1 MNIFTVKNK
10 KIYSGILFL
19 LVLGFVFYYI
29 FESFHDLSGY
39 LNQINYISLILSFF
53 FTLIA
58 YLLSLLVWID
68 LARSFGLKASFIS
81 AARAW
86 SFSQLGKYIPG
97 RAGLILVR
105 LDAYGGYPQRTVAVA
120 TFVEFIT
127 AFIASCL
134 LVLFS
139 VLFLEDI
146 IAPYF
151 KIMALTLS
159 LLLLILLHPRLLKPV
174 TNSLLKIIKR
184 EPITAFPS
192 FGLILKFVL
201 INFLIG
207 IPYGLGLFY
216 AMNCF
221 ADIELNLAIPITGIY
236 YAASLVGLAAL
247 FAPAGLGV
255 REGIIFL
262 LLPAMLAKGIVIA
275 GTIMIRIISIAVEIS
290 LALFFYF
297 LSVTL
302 HRPTNH

>member
-1 MNIFTVKNK
+1 MNIFSVNNK
-10 KIYSGILFL
+10 KIYSSILFVI
-19 LVLGFVFYYI
+19 VLAFVFYYI
-29 FESFHDLSGY
+29 FGSFQDLSAHLHKIDY
-39 LNQINYISLILSFF
+39 KSLALSFF
-53 FTLIA
+53 FTMLA

-68 LARSFGLKASFIS
+68 LAKAFGLKAPFIS

-105 LDAYGGYPQRTVAVA
+105 LDAYKNHPKRTVAVA
-120 TFVEFIT
+120 TFVEFIA

-139 VLFLEDI
+139 ILFLENLI
-146 IAPYF
+146 PNYL
-151 KIMALTLS
+151 KIMALILS
-159 LLLLILLHPRLLKPV
+159 LFLLILLHPKLVKPLTNFLLTIV
-174 TNSLLKIIKR
+174 KR
-184 EPITAFPS
+184 EPIADFPS

-216 AMNCF
+216 SMNCF
-221 ADIELNLAIPITGIY
+221 AEIDFKFIIPITGIY

-262 LLPAMLAKGIVIA
+262 LLPAIIAKGVVIA
-275 GTIMIRIISIAVEIS
+275 GTIMIRIVSVAVEIS
-290 LALFFYF
+290 LALFFY
-297 LSVTL
+297 LLTAIKS
-302 HRPTNH
+302 HR

>member
-1 MNIFTVKNK
+1 MSIFSGNNK
-10 KIYSGILFL
+10 KIYSSILFI
-19 LVLGFVFYYI
+19 LVLAFVFYYI
-29 FESFHDLSGY
+29 FDSFQDLSAH
-39 LNQINYISLILSFF
+39 LHSINYESLALSFF

-68 LARSFGLKASFIS
+68 LAKAFGLKAPFVS

-105 LDAYGGYPQRTVAVA
+105 LDAYGNHPKRTVAVA

-139 VLFLEDI
+139 IFFLENIIPYYLKI
-146 IAPYF
+146 IALIF
-151 KIMALTLS
+151 S
-159 LLLLILLHPRLLKPV
+159 LFLLILLHPKLLKPI
-174 TNSLLKIIKR
+174 TNALLIIFKR
-184 EPITAFPS
+184 EPIADFPS

-216 AMNCF
+216 SMHCF
-221 ADIELNLAIPITGIY
+221 SDIDFRLIIPITGIY

-262 LLPAMLAKGIVIA
+262 LLPAIIAKSIVIA
-275 GTIMIRIISIAVEIS
+275 GTIMIRIVSVAVEIS
-290 LALFFYF
+290 LALFFYLF
-297 LSVTL
+297 ATIKN
-302 HRPTNH
+302 HR